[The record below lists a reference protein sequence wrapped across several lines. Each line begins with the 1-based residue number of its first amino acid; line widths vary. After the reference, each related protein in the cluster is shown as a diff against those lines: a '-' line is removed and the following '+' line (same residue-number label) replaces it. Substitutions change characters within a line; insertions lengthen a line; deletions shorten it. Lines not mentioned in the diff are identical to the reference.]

1 MGLRPR
7 RVIARDV
14 DASCFA
20 RHARVRV
27 VHAVVLQAQHGI
39 AVRVAPERV
48 VSCDIR
54 RTRGAS
60 GARAVDNSLV
70 SRAPASCVP
79 GTERVIPS
87 RARRSAG
94 TCHALQRLDAKVHRT
109 RAVGLRPRRIIA
121 RAVDASCCARHAR
134 VLIVH
139 AVVLRARLEQSS
151 TAPDTRSR
159 VRGPRPYAVVPWK
172 GGLPVRRRQA
182 GQRESERVNR
192 HADSC
197 RQFERGAIVSG
208 TGWTRRLKTGN
219 GNVEETHPEL
229 RAGDPIAADAC
240 LSCLGPAAP
249 RAREGMNVL
258 RSRNTIFEKVG
269 QEPRR

>member
-7 RVIARDV
+7 RIIARVV
-14 DASCFA
+14 DGIRWA
-20 RHARVRV
+20 RHARVRI
-27 VHAVVLQAQHGI
+27 VHAVVCRTRGALS
-39 AVRVAPERV
+39 VAPERV

-70 SRAPASCVP
+70 SRASASCVP

-134 VLIVH
+134 VRIVH

-197 RQFERGAIVSG
+197 RQFE
-208 TGWTRRLKTGN
+208 K
-219 GNVEETHPEL
+219 
-229 RAGDPIAADAC
+229 
-240 LSCLGPAAP
+240 
-249 RAREGMNVL
+249 
-258 RSRNTIFEKVG
+258 RSDRVRDGLDEAT
-269 QEPRR
+269 